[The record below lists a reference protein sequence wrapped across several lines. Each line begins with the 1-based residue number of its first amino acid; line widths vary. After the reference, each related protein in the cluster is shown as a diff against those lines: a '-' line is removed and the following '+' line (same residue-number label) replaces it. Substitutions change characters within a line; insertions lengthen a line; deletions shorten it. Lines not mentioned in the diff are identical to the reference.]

1 MENSNK
7 TEKNSPAEGFWSHAK
22 KTRMRGQIV
31 NWANFSLFCYLA
43 ALIAWCRMGAPLAVL
58 P

>member
-43 ALIAWCRMGAPLAVL
+43 ALIA
-58 P
+58 